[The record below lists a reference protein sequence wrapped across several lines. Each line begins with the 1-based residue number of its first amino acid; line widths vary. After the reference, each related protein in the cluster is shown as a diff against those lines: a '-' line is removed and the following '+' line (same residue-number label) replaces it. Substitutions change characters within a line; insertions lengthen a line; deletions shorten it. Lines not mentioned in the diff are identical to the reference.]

1 MDGGGISGV
10 STNGGA
16 SAEGSVSGTIEGSPV
31 QTSSSF
37 GDLFNLPIVVKN
49 PQKKKDNVL
58 KTIHIGHPIKLRK
71 TTRRKKAKRE
81 SISKL
86 EEYSIDLI
94 KRKVSGIIKRTSGER
109 RQLLTPN
116 KGSIVA
122 DFDLND
128 GIAYFLIQ
136 PTYSDKVP
144 SVNPQNGDFVKDS
157 QGRVIANDNSYV
169 VELQF
174 VNWRDY
180 ISDWSKI
187 NTVKFKDITTYA
199 DVKFSCTCPHWWW
212 GGLAYWWTELN
223 VSRYP
228 STIIPRRWDKLHK
241 PVPTVCKHIKEILDN
256 INTKSSSIVSQ
267 IRRKVRITKNK

>member
-1 MDGGGISGV
+1 MGDGAISISSIGDTGSDTV
-10 STNGGA
+10 
-16 SAEGSVSGTIEGSPV
+16 EDSVSSPV

-49 PQKKKDNVL
+49 PKNKKDNVI

-71 TTRRKKAKRE
+71 SNRRKKVKQE

-94 KRKVSGIIKRTSGER
+94 KRKVSGIIKRTSNER
-109 RQLLTPN
+109 RKKITPS

-136 PTYSDKVP
+136 PTYSDKVA
-144 SVNPQNGDFVKDS
+144 SVNAENGDFVKDS
-157 QGRVIANDNSYV
+157 EGKVIANDNSYV

-174 VNWRDY
+174 TNWQDY
-180 ISDWSKI
+180 VSDWSKI
-187 NTVKFKDITTYA
+187 NTVNFKDMTTYA

-212 GGLAYWWTELN
+212 GGLAYWWTELD
-223 VSRYP
+223 VARYP
-228 STIIPRRWDKLHK
+228 STIIPRKWDKLHK
-241 PVPTVCKHIKEILDN
+241 PVPTVCKHIKEVLDN
-256 INTKSSSIVSQ
+256 INTKSNSIVSQ

>member
-1 MDGGGISGV
+1 MGDGAISISSIGDTGSETV
-10 STNGGA
+10 
-16 SAEGSVSGTIEGSPV
+16 EDSVSSPV

-49 PQKKKDNVL
+49 PKNKKDNVI

-71 TTRRKKAKRE
+71 SNRRKKVKQE

-94 KRKVSGIIKRTSGER
+94 KRKVSGIIKRTSNER
-109 RQLLTPN
+109 RKKITPS

-136 PTYSDKVP
+136 PTYSDKVA
-144 SVNPQNGDFVKDS
+144 SVNAENGDFVKDS
-157 QGRVIANDNSYV
+157 EGKVIANDNSYV

-174 VNWRDY
+174 TNWQEY
-180 ISDWSKI
+180 VSDWSKI
-187 NTVKFKDITTYA
+187 NTVNFKDMTTYA

-212 GGLAYWWTELN
+212 GGLAYWWTELD
-223 VSRYP
+223 VARYP
-228 STIIPRRWDKLHK
+228 STIIPRKWDKLHK
-241 PVPTVCKHIKEILDN
+241 PVPTVCKHIKEVLDN
-256 INTKSSSIVSQ
+256 INTKSNSIVSQ